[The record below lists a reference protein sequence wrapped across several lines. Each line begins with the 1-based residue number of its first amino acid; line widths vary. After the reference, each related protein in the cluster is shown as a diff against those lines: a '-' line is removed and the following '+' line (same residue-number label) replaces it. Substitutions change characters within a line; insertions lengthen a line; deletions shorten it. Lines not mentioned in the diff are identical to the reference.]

1 MKPNREVRR
10 TLPKRAAPARHA
22 VFVIAS
28 RWVGGKA
35 LGFLKSFVVAVAET
49 V

>member
-22 VFVIAS
+22 P
-28 RWVGGKA
+28 
-35 LGFLKSFVVAVAET
+35 LT
-49 V
+49 VNNAAAPE